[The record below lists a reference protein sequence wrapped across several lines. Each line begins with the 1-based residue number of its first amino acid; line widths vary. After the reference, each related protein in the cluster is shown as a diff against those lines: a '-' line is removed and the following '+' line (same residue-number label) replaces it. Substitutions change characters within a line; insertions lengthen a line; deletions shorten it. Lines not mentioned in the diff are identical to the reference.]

1 MSQPPSGGFFRL
13 QPIEEAILMSHAFHQ
28 LYYHFIWTTHSRESL
43 IERLWRIKGA
53 ASYRVNHELRPRF
66 KLRWQEGYGVLTL
79 RRDEVQQV
87 GRYIDEQEEHQD
99 GACVD
104 ECMVHHQ
111 SQTVALG

>member
-1 MSQPPSGGFFRL
+1 
-13 QPIEEAILMSHAFHQ
+13 MSHAFHQ

-79 RRDEVQQV
+79 RRDEVEQV
-87 GRYIDEQEEHQD
+87 GRYIDEQEEHHRKGKISVLLERAESEED
-99 GACVD
+99 SPEGTISEAP
-104 ECMVHHQ
+104 
-111 SQTVALG
+111 